1 MKKVL
6 VLLADGFEEVE
17 ALSVVDV
24 LRRGNV
30 DCKMCSIGDEY
41 VRGTHNIIIKS
52 DCNIRDIDNNDYD
65 AVVLP
70 GGLPG
75 AENLKVDCVKE
86 LITKMNKKKKIIAA
100 ICAAPGTLE
109 YFNILEGKKCTS
121 YPGFIQEKEKVNYV
135 EDEVV
140 VIDNNIIT
148 SRGPATALA
157 FALAI
162 LNELGYI
169 NEMEDIKEEM
179 LVNFYNKFAK

>member
-30 DCKMCSIGDEY
+30 DCKVCSIEDEY
-41 VRGTHNIIIKS
+41 VRGTHDIIIKS
-52 DCNIRDIDNNDYD
+52 DCNIKDIDKEDYD
-65 AVVLP
+65 GVVLP

-75 AENLKVDCVKE
+75 AENLKADCVKE
-86 LITKMNKKKKIIAA
+86 LITKMNEKKKIVAA
-100 ICAAPGTLE
+100 ICAAPETLE

-121 YPGFIQEKEKVNYV
+121 YPGFIQDKEKVNYV

-140 VIDNNIIT
+140 VVDENIIT

-157 FALAI
+157 FALSI
-162 LNELGYI
+162 LGELGCI
-169 NEMEDIKEEM
+169 NEVEDIKEGM
-179 LVNFYNKFAK
+179 LVNFHNKFAK